1 MQRRKFIKKCG
12 TACLGVMTAG
22 LLLEGCASAHYI
34 SGTLES
40 SYLTIPKNTF
50 LKQDNTFLK
59 YVVVQN
65 ESLQYPIA
73 VFRINPNEYK
83 AVLMKCTHLG
93 AELQVFGDRLQCPAH
108 GSEFTRSGSVQ
119 NGPAD
124 SPLRSFIVEED
135 INTIKIDLS

>member
-1 MQRRKFIKKCG
+1 MQRRKFIKKCSTG
-12 TACLGVMTAG
+12 CLGVMAGG
-22 LLLEGCASAHYI
+22 LLLEGCASSRYI

-50 LKQDNTFLK
+50 LKQDNSFLK

-119 NGPAD
+119 NGP
-124 SPLRSFIVEED
+124 R
-135 INTIKIDLS
+135 